1 MATGPPGSIRL
12 AASNV
17 ALGLIQE
24 EVRGHSLTSIEKQ
37 LAARGCARV
46 GWPEP
51 SKILFPALST
61 LWEGSLENGMGCI
74 VAMLFLLLWF
84 MTSL

>member
-1 MATGPPGSIRL
+1 MATGPPGSIRR

-17 ALGLIQE
+17 AFGLIQE
-24 EVRGHSLTSIEKQ
+24 EVRGHSLTRIEKL

-61 LWEGSLENGMGCI
+61 LGREVWRTGWA
-74 VAMLFLLLWF
+74 VLLLCCF
-84 MTSL
+84 CYCGS